1 MQESVFVY
9 AAVLQMCRPG
19 IHRFYASMTEGIWE
33 DTMRKIIELKNIS
46 KAFDGDVVL
55 DHISL
60 DIYDNEFITL
70 LGPSGCGKTT
80 TLRIIAGFE
89 QPDEG
94 SVLFLGEDIAS
105 LPPHKRN
112 VNTVFQRY
120 ALFPHLNV
128 YENIAFPLRV
138 KKEND
143 AAIHEKVTEMLKLVA
158 LSGFEKRSVTSL
170 SGGQQQRVAI
180 ARALVGRPKVL
191 LLDEPLAALDLKLR
205 KDMQQEL
212 KNIQKATGI
221 TFVFVTHD
229 QEEALSMSDTV
240 VVMSEGKIQQIG
252 TPIDIYNEPENAFV
266 ADFIGESNI
275 LNGIMLEDRKV
286 RFSGHVFDCV
296 DEGFGKNEAVDVVVR
311 PEDVDIVPE
320 EKGQLRG
327 VVSSV
332 TFLGVYYEIIVD
344 INGFK
349 WMIQTTDFVDVD
361 EKIGLYIEPD
371 AIQIMHKSQYS
382 GMFGDYSSFSNEFDE
397 LSDAEAEIEE

>member
-1 MQESVFVY
+1 
-9 AAVLQMCRPG
+9 
-19 IHRFYASMTEGIWE
+19 
-33 DTMRKIIELKNIS
+33 MRKIIELKNVS
-46 KAFDGDVVL
+46 KAFDGQTVL
-55 DHISL
+55 DNVSL
-60 DIYDNEFITL
+60 DIYDNEFLTL

-94 SVLFLGEDIAS
+94 ELFFLGEDIAA

-128 YENIAFPLRV
+128 FENIAFPLRE
-138 KKEND
+138 KKVPQDE
-143 AAIHEKVTEMLKLVA
+143 IREKVTEMLRLVA
-158 LSGFEKRSVTSL
+158 LTGFEKRSVTSL

-180 ARALVGRPKVL
+180 ARALISHPKVL

-212 KNIQKATGI
+212 KGIQKATGI

-240 VVMSEGKIQQIG
+240 VVMSEGRIQQIG
-252 TPIDIYNEPENAFV
+252 TPIDIYNEPKNAFV

-275 LNGIMLEDRKV
+275 VNGVMLADRKV
-286 RFSGHVFDCV
+286 RFSGQVFDCV
-296 DEGFGKNEAVDVVVR
+296 DEGFGKNEPVDVVVR
-311 PEDVDIVPE
+311 PEDVLIVP
-320 EKGQLRG
+320 KGQLRG
-327 VVSSV
+327 TVTSV

-344 INGFK
+344 IGGFK
-349 WMIQTTDFVDVD
+349 WMIQTTQFVDVD
-361 EKIGLYIEPD
+361 EEIGLYIEPE
-371 AIQIMHKSQYS
+371 AIHIMKKSEYS

-397 LSDAEAEIEE
+397 LSDAESEADE